1 MRSLIAVVL
10 ILSLGG
16 CVPSHKFVDRKTMI
30 IPNYLIN
37 GDSLLVYRP
46 LVTHFFRSERVDTI
60 ASRIQNG
67 LQSRLGLSRNL
78 QELKTTCLACTGNY
92 LEKTESMEIKAR
104 PRERE
109 FMSEVSCLDSCLY
122 VPPNKHGLFIV
133 IDPEQIIPVSF
144 DGPSERWFDKLA
156 LRIYILRGDEI
167 VYFRHYRSIILSRG
181 EPLRTIYGDIFG
193 RNPVWPDYQV
203 EYVLQAVVEDL
214 RKRLY

>member
-60 ASRIQNG
+60 AARIQNG
-67 LQSRLGLSRNL
+67 LLSRLGLSRNL
-78 QELKTTCLACTGNY
+78 QELKPTCIACRGNY
-92 LEKTESMEIKAR
+92 FVNTENMESLMH
-104 PRERE
+104 PRVRE
-109 FMSEVSCLDSCLY
+109 FQSEVSCLDSCLY

-133 IDPEQIIPVSF
+133 IDPEQIIPIHSDSDREF
-144 DGPSERWFDKLA
+144 DQIA
-156 LRIYILRGDEI
+156 VRIYILRGDEI

-181 EPLRTIYGDIFG
+181 EPQRTIYGDIFG